1 MTDQAIA
8 IKKKSLL
15 TAGNL
20 VTAVILVLGTYA
32 TIIRFTRGLG
42 SVTNLSAYTPWG
54 IWIWFKLVAISLAGA
69 GYVTCG
75 AVYIFG
81 MKRYHS
87 AVRPAVLIGLLG
99 YSMFAVSLIFDLG
112 RPWRL
117 PYPFVVSQGTTSVL
131 FEIGLCV
138 AFYLTVLF
146 LEFLPAG
153 LEWLGLRRFRN
164 FMVSITIA
172 LTIFGIVLSTLHQSS
187 LGALYLSFPSKIHPL
202 WYSGYLPIYFFV
214 TSIFGGLSMVIL
226 VGWLSE
232 RYQSGLMDAT
242 YLKEKDDVVIG
253 FGKASAMILAGY
265 FFIRLF
271 GISTSNTWH
280 YLFSGWGLLFILE
293 MGGGIA
299 LPGLLFAIGAR
310 SKNVRLIRWTA
321 LLTIIGIIDS
331 KFNVSTLAFNWQL
344 APADRYFPSL
354 LEVILTL
361 FMITVGVTAFRVIA
375 YLMPVLNEH
384 RDFKQATH

>member
-1 MTDQAIA
+1 MTDTALA
-8 IKKKSLL
+8 RSKKNLL
-15 TAGNL
+15 TPGNL
-20 VTAVILVLGTYA
+20 VTAVILVLGAYA
-32 TIIRFTRGLG
+32 TIIRFYKGLG
-42 SVTNLSAYTPWG
+42 SVTNLSDYNPWG
-54 IWIWFKLVAISLAGA
+54 IWIWFKLVAIALAGA

-146 LEFLPAG
+146 LEFLPAP
-153 LEWLGLRRFRN
+153 LEWLGFRRFRDI
-164 FMVSITIA
+164 MVGITIL

-187 LGALYLSFPSKIHPL
+187 LGALYLSAPSKLHPL

-232 RYQSGLMDAT
+232 RYQSDLMDDT
-242 YLKEKDDVVIG
+242 YLREKDDVTLG
-253 FGKASAMILAGY
+253 FGKASALVLAGY

-280 YLFSGWGLLFILE
+280 YLFSGWGVLFILE
-293 MGGGIA
+293 MAGGVA
-299 LPGLLFAIGAR
+299 LPSLLFAVGAR
-310 SKNVRLIRWTA
+310 EKNVGLIRWSA
-321 LLTIIGIIDS
+321 LLTILGIVAN

-344 APADRYFPSL
+344 AASDRYFPSL

-375 YLMPVLNEH
+375 FLMPVLNEH
-384 RDFKQATH
+384 GDFRHASP